1 MKTRMTSRERVL
13 GCLARTGY
21 DRIPIKHEGTPEI
34 NHALMK
40 HFGLANMEQLLHVV
54 GEDFRYV
61 GPDYCGP
68 ELRTFPDG
76 STEGYWGEHYRYAE
90 FEGGRY
96 LESCYQPFAGVETL
110 DQLDRS
116 HFPSSDWFDY
126 SRVKAKCVALGG
138 QFAVCCGTPGDLD
151 FINSIA
157 RARGMEEV
165 LMDLVSDNPVYLA
178 IMEARF
184 QFYYQL
190 HERTLQ
196 AAEGLVDIVHCG
208 EDFGNQLGP
217 MISLRVF
224 DKHFAPKLEKY
235 FAMVHRYGARTMMHM
250 CGCCEAFL
258 PRLISIG
265 LDIYDVV
272 QPTTPAMDIARL
284 REKCG
289 DALAFCGTM
298 CVQTILPFGTVADV
312 EREVRRRL
320 DLFPK
325 GGLILGPTHAVQVGT
340 PLENILAMY
349 RAAGSL
355 SEKIDDTILS
365 IRGDDDAVDKIDM
378 SKLY

>member
-1 MKTRMTSRERVL
+1 MTSRQRVL

-96 LESCYQPFAGVETL
+96 LESCYQPFAGVESL

-116 HFPSSDWFDY
+116 HFPSSGWFDY
-126 SRVKAKCVALGG
+126 SRVKAKCQALGG
-138 QFAVCCGTPGDLD
+138 QFAVCCGSPGDLD

-258 PRLISIG
+258 PRLIPLG

-272 QPTTPAMDIARL
+272 QPTTPEMDIARL

-289 DALAFCGTM
+289 EALAFCGTM
-298 CVQTILPFGTVADV
+298 CVQTTLPFGTVADV

-320 DLFPK
+320 DLFPE

-349 RAAGSL
+349 RAADSL
-355 SEKIDDTILS
+355 RKRIGDTILS
-365 IRGDDDAVDKIDM
+365 IRGDDNAVDKIDM